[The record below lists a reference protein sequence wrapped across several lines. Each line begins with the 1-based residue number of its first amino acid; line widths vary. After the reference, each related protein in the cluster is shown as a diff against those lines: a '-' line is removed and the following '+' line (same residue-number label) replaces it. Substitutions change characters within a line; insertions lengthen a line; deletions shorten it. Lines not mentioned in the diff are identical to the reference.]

1 MVEGST
7 PTLLSE
13 EFALIGMIPLVVIG
27 CSSFSGFSGYSG
39 SLNVPIDASV
49 IISFGKHEKLENPE

>member
-1 MVEGST
+1 M
-7 PTLLSE
+7 LLSE